1 MKVFSTL
8 EDDKLITL
16 IKSGAVGVLP
26 TDTVYGL
33 VALAASDDAVKKLY
47 KLKQRD
53 KKPGTLI
60 AASIDQLVALGVKA
74 RYLKAVEQYWPNPIS
89 VIIPLGTVLPY
100 LHQGLY
106 SLAMRIPADPA
117 VQKLLRSTGPL
128 ITSSA
133 NHPGDQPANTLEAA
147 QKFFGDA
154 VDFYV
159 DGGDMS
165 SRQASTVIRIVDDA
179 VEVLRKGSM
188 MIDEETGRIMA

>member
-8 EDDKLITL
+8 ADDNLIRL

-33 VALAASDDAVKKLY
+33 VALATNEQATKRLY
-47 KLKQRD
+47 ELKQSD

-60 AASIDQLVALGVKA
+60 AASIDQLVDLGVKA

-89 VIIPLGTVLPY
+89 VVIPLGTVLPY

-106 SLAMRIPADPA
+106 SIAIRIPSEPA
-117 VQKLLRSTGPL
+117 IIALLEQTGPL
-128 ITSSA
+128 ITTSA
-133 NHPGDQPANTLEAA
+133 NHTGEPPASTMQSA
-147 QKFFGDA
+147 QKYFGDT

-159 DGGDMS
+159 DGGDIS
-165 SRQASTVIRIVDDA
+165 NRQASTIIRIVDDA
-179 VEVLRKGSM
+179 VEVLRKGSI
-188 MIDEETGRIMA
+188 MIDEETGRIMS

>member
-8 EDDKLITL
+8 DDDKLITL
-16 IKSGAVGVLP
+16 IKSGAVGVIP

-33 VALAASDDAVKKLY
+33 VALAADEDATQRMY

-60 AASIDQLVALGVKA
+60 AASIEQLVALGVKS

-89 VIIPLGTVLPY
+89 VVIPLGTVLPY

-106 SLAMRIPADPA
+106 SIAIRIPSDPA
-117 VQKLLRSTGPL
+117 IIALLEQTGPL
-128 ITSSA
+128 ITTSA
-133 NHPGDQPANTLEAA
+133 NHTGEPPANTMQSA
-147 QKFFGDA
+147 QKYYGDA

-188 MIDEETGRIMA
+188 MINEETGRITS